1 MTGIGG
7 APGRPPW
14 ARLALVAVLVL
25 PLLVGGVAVARL
37 AGCDG
42 PLVIT
47 SGGSY
52 SGCWSSASPGTVTV
66 RVATSEPV
74 TLTRC
79 TIRGRFILVT
89 STVPHTKLTVT
100 DCRLLAGGP
109 AGPGRHPDYAIEVD
123 GFDSLHV
130 EHNRIEGRGGVK
142 AKHWSGAGG
151 AHPVLVRAN
160 LVSNVDGRV
169 RDRRGDVTG
178 AEKLQFVQL
187 DGVRGAA
194 GVEIAWNEVRNE
206 PGRSAVEDNV
216 SVFASGGTPASPID
230 IHDNYVEGGWPPDPV
245 AGGYSGGGIL
255 LGDGGGDWS
264 VARDN
269 QVVATTNHG
278 LGIAGGSHNRL
289 VGNRVVS
296 SGELADGRRPASQNV
311 GVFVWHQGEGAAT
324 DRGDNA
330 AHDNVVGW
338 QRGDGRNDWWLPDCS
353 GNCANHHLRD
363 GGRITRADEAAEL
376 DRWRAKLDAADVR
389 PGPRDDSWLGLRDHA
404 GGVPAPAAGALPPRP
419 AHRSAPRPPNGRPT
433 RRRPRRPA
441 PAPAW
446 GRRAGPR
453 TGPAGRARR
462 RRAGRR

>member
-7 APGRPPW
+7 GPGRRPW
-14 ARLALVAVLVL
+14 PRLALVGVLAL

-79 TIRGRFILVT
+79 TIRGRFILVA

-100 DCRLLAGGP
+100 DCRLVAGGR

-123 GFDSLHV
+123 AFDSLHV
-130 EHNRIEGRGGVK
+130 ERNRIDGKGGVK

-151 AHPVLVRAN
+151 ARPVLVRAN

-169 RDRRGDVTG
+169 RDARGAVTG

-187 DGVRGAA
+187 DHVRGAA
-194 GVEIAWNEVRNE
+194 GVEIAWNEVRNQ
-206 PGRSAVEDNV
+206 PGRSAVEDNI

-230 IHDNYVEGGWPPDPV
+230 IHDNYIEGGWPPDPV
-245 AGGYSGGGIL
+245 AGGYSGGGVL

-289 VGNRVVS
+289 VGNRVVA

-311 GVFVWHQGEGAAT
+311 GVFVWHQPAATDGEGARAAP
-324 DRGDNA
+324 DPGDNA
-330 AHDNVVGW
+330 AYDNAAYDNAVGW
-338 QRGDGRNDWWLPDCS
+338 QKGDGRNDWWLPDCS
-353 GNCANHHLRD
+353 GNCANRHLRD
-363 GGRITRADEAAEL
+363 GGRITRADEAAER
-376 DRWRAKLDAADVR
+376 DRWRAKLAAADVR
-389 PGPRDDSWLGLRDHA
+389 PGPREDAWLGLRDGA
-404 GGVPAPAAGALPPRP
+404 GTVPALVAGVPATRP
-419 AHRSAPRPPNGRPT
+419 
-433 RRRPRRPA
+433 RPRRRA
-441 PAPAW
+441 PAG
-446 GRRAGPR
+446 GRRARPR